1 MGKIV
6 DGRVPS
12 KGPFDRYDTIWY
24 LPDVFQ
30 GYNNN
35 VGQSE
40 RMTVSKNLE
49 SLCFSELASKS
60 DKMVATR
67 CLVAST
73 KGCGSCRAT
82 STLRTNVPLMQPRF
96 RMTTVTNTLH
106 SNICRYGN
114 LSGNSTMPRAV
125 PETQGTEESKAVTLS
140 TSVMLMLMASMV
152 DSSAAYADG
161 MTSSPPASSYY
172 VSLGLFLFTLPG
184 LWSLIKRSPKA
195 KMKRKTF
202 EVAGPA
208 VAGHMPLDTRARQI
222 FNYFKNYNYSVKE
235 TGEVI
240 VFEGNYRASVG
251 QAAALVLYTA
261 ISLASTALVLSIAA
275 PFGGNWWYL
284 MTLISPAAGAYY
296 FKNADRT
303 EEFQVKMTTSDD
315 DKTTDITVQGDE
327 EEIDRF
333 RKELELYEKGMEY
346 VKGILE

>member
-1 MGKIV
+1 M
-6 DGRVPS
+6 S
-12 KGPFDRYDTIWY
+12 
-24 LPDVFQ
+24 
-30 GYNNN
+30 
-35 VGQSE
+35 
-40 RMTVSKNLE
+40 VSP
-49 SLCFSELASKS
+49 CFMAGN
-60 DKMVATR
+60 
-67 CLVAST
+67 
-73 KGCGSCRAT
+73 KGCGVRCLSSRAT
-82 STLRTNVPLMQPRF
+82 ATASVNVQLMPGRF
-96 RMTTVTNTLH
+96 GSALISKRENSDFH
-106 SNICRYGN
+106 RYGTSITRMSRTVG
-114 LSGNSTMPRAV
+114 LPRAV
-125 PETQGTEESKAVTLS
+125 PETRGNEETQTASGLSLS
-140 TSVMLMLMASMV
+140 TTMFLLFLSSII
-152 DSSAAYADG
+152 DSSPLASANAEG
-161 MTSSPPASSYY
+161 MSSSPPASSYY

-195 KMKRKTF
+195 KIKRKTF

-222 FNYFKNYNYSVKE
+222 FNYFKNYNYTVKE

-240 VFEGNYRASVG
+240 IFEGNYRASVG

-284 MTLISPAAGAYY
+284 MTLISPAAGTYY

-315 DKTTDITVQGDE
+315 DKTTDIIVQGDE

-333 RKELELYEKGMEY
+333 RKELDLYEKGMEY

>member
-1 MGKIV
+1 M
-6 DGRVPS
+6 RVLS
-12 KGPFDRYDTIWY
+12 RRVECSVKGITTGSYGFSQSHVRRYAPLVLARLPFHRISSDRTVLQMARAGSFNMRVRASDSGESTQQSTGFDSS
-24 LPDVFQ
+24 LFLTVF
-30 GYNNN
+30 
-35 VGQSE
+35 
-40 RMTVSKNLE
+40 M
-49 SLCFSELASKS
+49 
-60 DKMVATR
+60 
-67 CLVAST
+67 
-73 KGCGSCRAT
+73 
-82 STLRTNVPLMQPRF
+82 STLAVQQLDM
-96 RMTTVTNTLH
+96 
-106 SNICRYGN
+106 
-114 LSGNSTMPRAV
+114 LSAFA
-125 PETQGTEESKAVTLS
+125 QD
-140 TSVMLMLMASMV
+140 ASIQ
-152 DSSAAYADG
+152 SSG
-161 MTSSPPASSYY
+161 PPASSYY
-172 VSLGLFLFTLPG
+172 VSLGLFLMTLPG

-195 KMKRKTF
+195 KIKRKTF

-222 FNYFKNYNYSVKE
+222 FNYFKNYNYTVKE

-284 MTLISPAAGAYY
+284 MCLISPAAGAYY
-296 FKNADRT
+296 LKNANRT
-303 EEFQVKMTTSDD
+303 EEFKVKMTTADD

>member
-1 MGKIV
+1 MSAS
-6 DGRVPS
+6 RC
-12 KGPFDRYDTIWY
+12 
-24 LPDVFQ
+24 L
-30 GYNNN
+30 
-35 VGQSE
+35 
-40 RMTVSKNLE
+40 
-49 SLCFSELASKS
+49 LASK
-60 DKMVATR
+60 
-67 CLVAST
+67 
-73 KGCGSCRAT
+73 KGCGVQYFT
-82 STLRTNVPLMQPRF
+82 SRG
-96 RMTTVTNTLH
+96 TVTSSVNARSIHGQFHMKTTPNILH
-106 SNICRYGN
+106 SRYGTF
-114 LSGNSTMPRAV
+114 STGKGEHMSMPRAV
-125 PETQGTEESKAVTLS
+125 RKTRETEESKAIPSLS
-140 TSVMLMLMASMV
+140 TSMLLILMASLV
-152 DSSAAYADG
+152 DSSAAYADD
-161 MTSSPPASSYY
+161 MASSPPASSYY

-195 KMKRKTF
+195 KIKRKTF

-222 FNYFKNYNYSVKE
+222 FNYFKNYNYIVKE

-284 MTLISPAAGAYY
+284 ITLISPAAGTYY
-296 FKNADRT
+296 FQNANRT

>member
-1 MGKIV
+1 MPLIQQQY
-6 DGRVPS
+6 R
-12 KGPFDRYDTIWY
+12 I
-24 LPDVFQ
+24 L
-30 GYNNN
+30 
-35 VGQSE
+35 
-40 RMTVSKNLE
+40 MVSNK
-49 SLCFSELASKS
+49 
-60 DKMVATR
+60 
-67 CLVAST
+67 
-73 KGCGSCRAT
+73 
-82 STLRTNVPLMQPRF
+82 
-96 RMTTVTNTLH
+96 LH

-114 LSGNSTMPRAV
+114 LGVDQTLPRAV
-125 PETQGTEESKAVTLS
+125 SDAQGTEESKTVTLS
-140 TSVMLMLMASMV
+140 TTLLFMLMASMV

-161 MTSSPPASSYY
+161 MASSPPASSYY

-195 KMKRKTF
+195 KIKRKTF

-222 FNYFKNYNYSVKE
+222 FNYFKNYNYAVKE

-296 FKNADRT
+296 FKNANRT

>member
-1 MGKIV
+1 MRVLSRRVECCVQGLATGSCGFSQSHVRRSAPLALARLPFHRISSDRIV
-6 DGRVPS
+6 LQMTRAGSLNTRVGAS
-12 KGPFDRYDTIWY
+12 D
-24 LPDVFQ
+24 
-30 GYNNN
+30 
-35 VGQSE
+35 
-40 RMTVSKNLE
+40 
-49 SLCFSELASKS
+49 SKS
-60 DKMVATR
+60 
-67 CLVAST
+67 
-73 KGCGSCRAT
+73 
-82 STLRTNVPLMQPRF
+82 
-96 RMTTVTNTLH
+96 TTQQ
-106 SNICRYGN
+106 SPGF
-114 LSGNSTMPRAV
+114 
-125 PETQGTEESKAVTLS
+125 
-140 TSVMLMLMASMV
+140 
-152 DSSAAYADG
+152 DSSLFLSVFMSAFAVQQLEVLSAFAQDASIQ
-161 MTSSPPASSYY
+161 SSGPPASSYY
-172 VSLGLFLFTLPG
+172 VSLGLFLMTLPG

-195 KMKRKTF
+195 KIKRKTF

-222 FNYFKNYNYSVKE
+222 FNYFKNYNYTVKE

-284 MTLISPAAGAYY
+284 MCLISPAAGAYY
-296 FKNADRT
+296 LKNANRT
-303 EEFQVKMTTSDD
+303 EEFKVKMTTSDD